1 MNLIN
6 YFYHYKDSS
15 RKINTKHE
23 CLFNL
28 IFKRSQKSFYSDEFY
43 VFVGKKAFS
52 RVFRLVEIIFT
63 SYKNYYGE

>member
-23 CLFNL
+23 CLYNLFFN
-28 IFKRSQKSFYSDEFY
+28 RSQKSFYSDKFY